1 MRTRHTRAAL
11 GTAALAG
18 LIAAATCALLDA
30 RQPAMPREDQLKP
43 KWEVNDSWVVEAVTQ
58 PVQLRAGGDDKT
70 PPPPPAPPIKAQYKF
85 TVAKKEKLGAAE
97 CFRVE
102 ITAHPD
108 PKNQPTTKIWL
119 DTRSLARRQLETKLP
134 EDGAFATV
142 TESDYPKD
150 GPPATVTGPLTAVP
164 VDMPVFVGGRAGEQ
178 SFSYEAASGPAAA
191 KRDPND
197 VAFAVDIKQTTTPVT
212 AESARGMIPERFS
225 RDLQNQPLVK
235 VELKTA
241 ERTVTQLWQVG
252 QPWPVYTKSG
262 PTEARLVSF
271 TPAKK

>member
-1 MRTRHTRAAL
+1 MTTRHTRAAL

-43 KWEVNDSWVVEAVTQ
+43 KWEVGDSWVVEATTQ

-70 PPPPPAPPIKAQYKF
+70 PAPPAAPVKAQYKF
-85 TVAKKEKLGAAE
+85 TVAAREKLGAGE

-102 ITAHPD
+102 ITVHPD
-108 PKNQPTTKIWL
+108 PRNQPTTKLWL
-119 DTRSLARRQLETKLP
+119 DAKSLALKQLQTQIP
-134 EDGAFATV
+134 VDGAFATV
-142 TESDYPKD
+142 TESYDSKD
-150 GPPATVTGPLTAVP
+150 GPPAPVTGPLTAVP

-178 SFSYEAASGPAAA
+178 SFSSEAAGGPAGA
-191 KRDPND
+191 KRAAND

-212 AESARGMIPERFS
+212 PDAARGLLPEKFS
-225 RDLQNQPLVK
+225 RDLETKPLVK

-252 QPWPVYTKSG
+252 RPWPVYTKSG